1 MKKFIN
7 KHSWILAILLLALGL
22 RIPLLSGSF
31 WLDEAAQAI
40 ESARPLSQQFDIIP
54 DFQPPLMHLITH
66 FAMIIS
72 HQEWWTR
79 LISAVIPG
87 LVSIIAGYLIGKKL
101 FNKAAGVLT
110 GILLATSSF
119 HIFYSQELRPYSLA
133 AMWGILSWL
142 ALINLWLERDKKET
156 AISKGLVKNWLPY
169 TIFTVFGLFSS
180 YTYPFV
186 LLSQLI
192 MTVFLY
198 KDSFKNHLIS
208 AGIAAISFLPWLP
221 TFLKQLQ
228 AGQTLRT
235 AMPGWDQVV
244 SLPQLEALPLVIG
257 KLVFGVIRL
266 DVSTVFIA
274 ISLFL
279 FLLSSFLVFKLAQNH
294 NTTLKNAFSQENKKF
309 FIPVLAAVL
318 PLLLTWLISFWV
330 PVVRPKRLLFIQP
343 FIYLFIADLVTSH
356 WNIKK
361 RLGQILAVL
370 LFAAFLSINIYSTSQ
385 YYSQPSLQR
394 ENWRSLRQLVRTRF
408 PERETIIVFGFSEP
422 LAPWIWYDNDR
433 FPTFATGRVH
443 DQDISQVE
451 ELLKP
456 VFDYQY
462 VLVFDY
468 LRDLTDPQD
477 HIPTAIENFGYELHE
492 LIDQVNIGF
501 VRVYIKNREPITG

>member
-1 MKKFIN
+1 MKKFVK
-7 KHSWILAILLLALGL
+7 KHAWILTIVLLALGL

-40 ESARPLSQQFDIIP
+40 ESARPFSQQFDIIP

-66 FAMIIS
+66 FAMLVS
-72 HQEWWTR
+72 HQEWWIR

-87 LVSIIAGYLIGKKL
+87 LIGIVAAYLIGKKL
-101 FNKAAGVLT
+101 FNKAAGILT
-110 GILLATSSF
+110 ELLLATSSF

-142 ALINLWLERDKKET
+142 ALINLWLKREEEGT
-156 AISKGLVKNWLPY
+156 AANSNLIKTWLPY
-169 TIFTVFGLFSS
+169 AVITIFGLYSS

-198 KDSFKNHLIS
+198 KDSLKNHLIT
-208 AGIAAISFLPWLP
+208 AGVAAVFFLPWLP
-221 TFLKQLQ
+221 TFFKQLQ
-228 AGQTLRT
+228 AGQALRT

-244 SLPQLEALPLVIG
+244 SLPQLEALPLVVG

-266 DVSTVFIA
+266 EISAIFIA

-279 FLLSSFLVFKLAQNH
+279 PLLSIFLVFKLAQAH
-294 NTTLKNAFSQENKKF
+294 QTTLKNAFSKENKKF

-318 PLLLTWLISFWV
+318 PLLLTWIISFWV

-343 FIYLFIADLVTSH
+343 FIYLFVADLVTSH
-356 WNIKK
+356 WQIGK
-361 RLGQILAVL
+361 RFGQFLAIL
-370 LFAAFLSINIYSTSQ
+370 LFTAFLSINIYSTSQ
-385 YYSQPSLQR
+385 YYLQPNLQR
-394 ENWRSLRQLVRTRF
+394 ENWRSVRQLVRTRF
-408 PERETIIVFGFSEP
+408 PERETVIIFGFSEP
-422 LAPWIWYDNDR
+422 FAPWIWYDNNR
-433 FPTFATGRVH
+433 FPTLTTGRVH
-443 DQDISQVE
+443 DQEISQVE
-451 ELLKP
+451 ELIKP

-501 VRVYIKNREPITG
+501 IRVYIKSREPITG